1 MKEKKVKILMA
12 KPGLEGHWR
21 GMIAVSS
28 ALRDA
33 GFEVIYGGNML
44 PPEIAATALQ
54 EDVDVV
60 GLSILSSNYMRLVSE
75 TIKELKDRGKGDVLV
90 LLGGIIYEEDFPAL
104 KRMGVAGI
112 YIPGTPL
119 ADIVKSVRELT
130 SKAGQKVS

>member
-1 MKEKKVKILMA
+1 MDKSKKSVKILMA

-28 ALRDA
+28 AFRDA

-44 PPEIAATALQ
+44 PPEIAETAVQ
-54 EDVDVV
+54 EDVDIV

-75 TIKELKDRGKGDVLV
+75 TIKELKKRGKGDVML

-104 KRMGVAGI
+104 KGMGVTGI
-112 YIPGTPL
+112 FVPGTPL
-119 ADIVKSVRELT
+119 KDIVEFVRE
-130 SKAGQKVS
+130 KIGGVKC